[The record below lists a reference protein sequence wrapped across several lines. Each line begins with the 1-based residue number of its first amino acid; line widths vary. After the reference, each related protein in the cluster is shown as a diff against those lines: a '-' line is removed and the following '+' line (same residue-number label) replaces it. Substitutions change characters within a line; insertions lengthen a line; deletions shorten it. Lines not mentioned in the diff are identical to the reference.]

1 MAQGDGK
8 KQGSNVGGA
17 FRKAAQPVVDGVS
30 SVLTF
35 VGDGRI
41 KVLCGVFLAVA
52 AIFLARLLFLQVIMA
67 DTYSAMA
74 EESRTISFTT
84 TPRRGT
90 IYDRNGLVLATSVE
104 AKTIYANPAE
114 VTDADAAAQKLAD
127 ILGGEKEDY
136 KKKLTLDETTF
147 VYLKRQADL
156 ELANRVKDQQIDGVY
171 FIDDTRR
178 EYPNG
183 AIGGQVIGFCNVD
196 GEGIT
201 GLELQ
206 YDEILKGT
214 PGVYVAERGE
224 TGTPIPGG
232 VREQTPAQDGEDIV
246 ISLDVKLQEVVE
258 NRLKEEAERLSTES
272 GSAVVMDGDNGE
284 IYAICSLPY
293 MDPTNMEESEKGSD
307 QVAAITQ
314 VMEPGSV
321 FKTVTALSVRE
332 HDVMSAEDVLFCPA
346 TLKANDYEVSDA
358 RERGDTEY
366 SLREIIAK
374 SSNVGIS
381 LAAEKLGFS
390 NLYEAILKYNLTER
404 TGVDYPGEMAGY
416 LQDFNNWG
424 RIVGYNVSFGQGISV
439 TPLQMVRFYGALANG
454 GIEVTPHFLM
464 YKPQSDERPVYAV
477 ERVCF
482 DEQAMEDTISMLRSV
497 VTDGTG
503 KAADVPNYEVVGKT
517 STAEIA
523 SSGTYLEDTYN
534 LCFAGFIAHSSS
546 KLVTFMSANNVG
558 IDSSVTGAVGDIM
571 SHIVEQYNVVQYDVG
586 QL

>member
-147 VYLKRQADL
+147 VYLRRQADL
-156 ELANRVKDQQIDGVY
+156 ELANRVKNQQIDGVY

-214 PGVYVAERGE
+214 PGVYVAERD
-224 TGTPIPGG
+224 
-232 VREQTPAQDGEDIV
+232 R
-246 ISLDVKLQEVVE
+246 
-258 NRLKEEAERLSTES
+258 
-272 GSAVVMDGDNGE
+272 
-284 IYAICSLPY
+284 
-293 MDPTNMEESEKGSD
+293 
-307 QVAAITQ
+307 
-314 VMEPGSV
+314 
-321 FKTVTALSVRE
+321 
-332 HDVMSAEDVLFCPA
+332 
-346 TLKANDYEVSDA
+346 
-358 RERGDTEY
+358 
-366 SLREIIAK
+366 
-374 SSNVGIS
+374 
-381 LAAEKLGFS
+381 
-390 NLYEAILKYNLTER
+390 
-404 TGVDYPGEMAGY
+404 
-416 LQDFNNWG
+416 
-424 RIVGYNVSFGQGISV
+424 
-439 TPLQMVRFYGALANG
+439 
-454 GIEVTPHFLM
+454 
-464 YKPQSDERPVYAV
+464 
-477 ERVCF
+477 
-482 DEQAMEDTISMLRSV
+482 
-497 VTDGTG
+497 
-503 KAADVPNYEVVGKT
+503 
-517 STAEIA
+517 
-523 SSGTYLEDTYN
+523 
-534 LCFAGFIAHSSS
+534 
-546 KLVTFMSANNVG
+546 
-558 IDSSVTGAVGDIM
+558 
-571 SHIVEQYNVVQYDVG
+571 
-586 QL
+586 

>member
-332 HDVMSAEDVLFCPA
+332 HDVMSTEDVLFCPA

-424 RIVGYNVSFGQGISV
+424 RIVGYNVSFGQGIST
-439 TPLQMVRFYGALANG
+439 TPLQIVRFYGALANNG
-454 GIEVTPHFLM
+454 VEVTPHFLM

-482 DEQAMEDTISMLRSV
+482 DQAAIDDTISMLRSV

-503 KAADVPNYEVVGKT
+503 KDAAVPGYEVVGKT

-523 SSGTYLEDTYN
+523 SSGTYLEDRYN
-534 LCFAGFIAHSSS
+534 LCFTGFIANSSS
-546 KLVTFMSANNVG
+546 KLITYVGANDVAYDGTVTA
-558 IDSSVTGAVGDIM
+558 AAGDIM
-571 SHIVEQYNVVQYDVG
+571 SHIVEQYNVVQYDLG
-586 QL
+586 DL

>member
-1 MAQGDGK
+1 MALGDGK
-8 KQGSNVGGA
+8 KQSGA
-17 FRKAAQPVVDGVS
+17 RDALKRATQPMVNGVS

-52 AIFLARLLFLQVIMA
+52 AIFLVRLLFLQVIVA

-90 IYDRNGLVLATSVE
+90 IYDRNGLVLATSVD
-104 AKTIYANPAE
+104 ATTIYANPAE
-114 VTDADAAAQKLAD
+114 VTDADYEAQKLAD
-127 ILGGEKEDY
+127 ILGGEKDDY
-136 KKKLTLDETTF
+136 KKKLTQDKTTF
-147 VYLKRQADL
+147 VYLKRQADV
-156 ELANRVKDQQIDGVY
+156 ELAERVRDQNLDGVY
-171 FIDDTRR
+171 FIEDTRR

-206 YDEILKGT
+206 YDDILRGT
-214 PGVYVAERGE
+214 QGVYVAERGE

-232 VREQTPAQDGEDIV
+232 VREQTPALDGEDIM

-258 NRLKEEAERLSTES
+258 KRLQEECERLSTES
-272 GSAVVMDGDNGE
+272 GSAVVMDGANGE
-284 IYAICSLPY
+284 IYAICSLPF
-293 MDPTNMEESEKGSD
+293 MDPTNMEESERGSD
-307 QVAAITQ
+307 QVTAITQ
-314 VMEPGSV
+314 VMEPGSI
-321 FKTVTALSVRE
+321 FKTVTALSVCE
-332 HDVMSAEDVLFCPA
+332 HDAMDIEEPYHCPSVL
-346 TLKANDYEVSDA
+346 TANDYEVSDA
-358 RERGDTEY
+358 RDRDDAEY
-366 SLREIIAK
+366 SLREVIAK

-404 TGVDYPGEMAGY
+404 TGVDYPGEMDGY

-439 TPLQMVRFYGALANG
+439 TPLQMVRFYGALANNG
-454 GIEVTPHFLM
+454 VEVTPHFLM
-464 YKPQSDERPVYAV
+464 YKPQSDEYPVYAV

-482 DEQAMEDTISMLRSV
+482 DEDAMEETISMLRSV
-497 VTDGTG
+497 VTEGTG
-503 KAADVPNYEVVGKT
+503 KTADIPGYEVVGKT

-523 SSGTYLEDTYN
+523 ESGVYLEDVYN
-534 LCFAGFIAHSSS
+534 LCFTGFIAHSSS
-546 KLVTFMSANNVG
+546 KLVTFMSANDVG
-558 IDSSVTGAVGDIM
+558 VDSSVCAAVGDIM
-571 SHIVEQYNVVQYDVG
+571 KQIVEQYNVVQYDVG
-586 QL
+586 EL

>member
-41 KVLCGVFLAVA
+41 KVLCGVFLVVA

-114 VTDADAAAQKLAD
+114 VTDAD
-127 ILGGEKEDY
+127 EKEDY

-147 VYLKRQADL
+147 VYLRRQADL

-206 YDEILKGT
+206 YDDILKGT

-272 GSAVVMDGDNGE
+272 GSAVVMDGANGE

-332 HDVMSAEDVLFCPA
+332 HDVMSTEDVLFCPA